1 YLHPL
6 QVRNAER
13 LPELTWVRVARLALA
28 SALVQTSCS
37 AERGGRSPYNRF
49 LSRGRLG
56 SICLLEFQVSR
67 FPWPHEETAKASPA
81 PIATRGGF
89 DNLLGS
95 EPVIRGRSMKITVKL
110 PAKLGLLSLL
120 VILFAGSVSA
130 QTDIGKTVLEKL
142 TAKVAKL
149 ESACA
154 KDIKKY
160 CKTVTPGEGR
170 MIYCMQAHE
179 DKISI
184 KCAFELGEAATS
196 VQTTA
201 DALKEAVIACKAEI
215 NGRSEE

>member
-1 YLHPL
+1 MRIPQKNFPQPPL
-6 QVRNAER
+6 RPR
-13 LPELTWVRVARLALA
+13 GDFDTLP
-28 SALVQTSCS
+28 
-37 AERGGRSPYNRF
+37 
-49 LSRGRLG
+49 
-56 SICLLEFQVSR
+56 
-67 FPWPHEETAKASPA
+67 
-81 PIATRGGF
+81 
-89 DNLLGS
+89 GS

-110 PAKLGLLSLL
+110 LAKLGLLPLL
-120 VILFAGSVSA
+120 VILSVGSVSA

-184 KCAFELGEAATS
+184 KCAFELGEASTS

-201 DALKEAVIACKAEI
+201 DALKDAVIACKAEI
-215 NGRSEE
+215 SGVCGKTLPGQGRIAACLLSNKSTASAGCVEAIHKIESIATQ